1 MFSPPYIS
9 ALLWGGQPVPRH
21 YYPERPPPP
30 RSSLGH
36 TEPANSVS
44 LRRQNW
50 WPSGSL
56 QPDSALYFALSFPQP
71 ASEQCVMEVSARRNC
86 GYPGISPEDCASRHC
101 CFSNLIFEVP
111 WCFFP
116 QSVEGNGCRWGLPG
130 AWQEPFPPKLR
141 VSPLCVCVYLCVCI
155 PLCVC
160 TLCICMCLSVCVYTT
175 MRMCT
180 SACVCNCVYAPLCVY
195 VCASLCVC
203 VHVEARV

>member
-1 MFSPPYIS
+1 MFSPPYLS
-9 ALLWGGQPVPRH
+9 ALLWRGQPVPRH

-56 QPDSALYFALSFPQP
+56 QPDRALYFALSFPQP

-130 AWQEPFPPKLR
+130 AWQEPFPPAEGLSF
-141 VSPLCVCVYLCVCI
+141 VCSCVPVCMYTSVCMYSVYLHVPLCVCVYHYAYVYF
-155 PLCVC
+155 
-160 TLCICMCLSVCVYTT
+160 CMCV
-175 MRMCT
+175 
-180 SACVCNCVYAPLCVY
+180 
-195 VCASLCVC
+195 
-203 VHVEARV
+203 